1 MHVLMCRS
9 GKDPYPSPRRILTIP
24 QSPDI
29 LYKFKTFFRQ
39 FSPPPTRTVEIS
51 SVGGVWILFCK
62 DPMQQLREILVTEQH
77 TCKLSKLHHFEQKPR
92 LRFFCCQVRI
102 VFEHKLI
109 TINVLYC
116 FRWNTSYLEYS
127 SIIANN
133 MEDGM

>member
-1 MHVLMCRS
+1 MHVLMCCS
-9 GKDPYPSPRRILTIP
+9 GKDPYPSPQRKLTIP
-24 QSPDI
+24 PPQTSYTNLKHSLDN
-29 LYKFKTFFRQ
+29 T
-39 FSPPPTRTVEIS
+39 PPPTRTVEIS
-51 SVGGVWILFCK
+51 SVGGVWIFFCK